1 MISDQS
7 RAEEMRRKLG
17 KPYLLGPYRKHPAA
31 CMDKMCM
38 CITVCEDQ
46 YGRSELVSTQRT
58 ESFNRLE
65 CKYDLACCGGAQ
77 CHCTHNARLFL
88 KYRRSSFRSS
98 PRKNKTTKPNPAPEE
113 KG

>member
-1 MISDQS
+1 MQSSGVRVESSLDAGRCRLRPEEEGLMISDQS

-46 YGRSELVSTQRT
+46 YGRSELGVMVR
-58 ESFNRLE
+58 
-65 CKYDLACCGGAQ
+65 
-77 CHCTHNARLFL
+77 
-88 KYRRSSFRSS
+88 
-98 PRKNKTTKPNPAPEE
+98 
-113 KG
+113 